1 MSWATCYTA
10 SNNINFNSPPLMND
24 GRNYATWIPG
34 AEINKQI
41 QSYYNINSNWK
52 YRTYLQKN
60 ANAIMD
66 YNKNLVCN
74 ESDCLEHYYN
84 TQPTSNTPFV
94 YQTCSDNTAT
104 VGYEGSDLKKLYL
117 SRQQLQSKLVAPE
130 IKYN

>member
-10 SNNINFNSPPLMND
+10 SNNINFNSPPMMND

-34 AEINKQI
+34 AEVNKQI
-41 QSYYNINSNWK
+41 QSHYNINSNWK
-52 YRTYLQKN
+52 YRAYLQQN
-60 ANAIMD
+60 ANVIMD

-94 YQTCSDNTAT
+94 YQTCGDNTAN